1 MKATKLL
8 AAGVA
13 LSAPLV
19 LAPSA
24 VALPPGCDWN
34 TDAGVQA
41 CMGGGPMD
49 AGKNGNGDTYGPT
62 GEAGFLREVRLVAW
76 SASVLSD
83 QQVIDAGHW
92 VCNQR
97 RQDRSQKNVVMS
109 LQAAFFK
116 KGITDSDSAYI
127 EDNAEMYLCPG
138 LPGR

>member
-1 MKATKLL
+1 
-8 AAGVA
+8 
-13 LSAPLV
+13 
-19 LAPSA
+19 
-24 VALPPGCDWN
+24 
-34 TDAGVQA
+34 
-41 CMGGGPMD
+41 MD
-49 AGKNGNGDTYGPT
+49 AGKNGHGDTYGPT

-92 VCNQR
+92 VCNER
-97 RQDRSQKNVVMS
+97 RQGRSQKNVVMS